1 MKKYDCLFI
10 GNAIVDVVSNVSFEF
25 LKEQNIDVGS
35 WRPTAVDQ
43 ISQLQKKMEN
53 TLIASGGSAANSAV
67 GFSLLGGNS
76 SFIGRVKDDEFGK
89 LYIKD
94 LQSANVDFV
103 SSSVKSGIETGR
115 CLVYVTPDAQRSMRT
130 YLGTASNL
138 SPDEIN
144 ENAIEDSEFVYME
157 GYLWDEPIAKEA
169 CKKSYDLSKK
179 FGTKSVLSLS
189 DSFCVEKWRSEIRE
203 LVKISDII
211 FGNEEE
217 VMSLYD
223 TSIFSDAISAAN
235 NEMNLCIITRGDK
248 GSIIVSSEG
257 IEEVPAFNCDKVVD
271 TTGAGDLYAAGFL
284 YGLKKNLRLY
294 ECAQLGSF
302 CSSQVISLLGP
313 RPLSNLALL
322 VKDEGFLV

>member
-35 WRPTAVDQ
+35 WRPTTIDQ

-53 TLIASGGSAANSAV
+53 TFIASGGSAANSAV

-76 SFIGRVKDDEFGK
+76 SFIGRVKDDEFGR

-94 LQSANVDFV
+94 LKSANVDFV

-257 IEEVPAFNCDKVVD
+257 VEEVPAFNCDKVVD

>member
-53 TLIASGGSAANSAV
+53 TFIASGGSAANSAV

-76 SFIGRVKDDEFGK
+76 SFIGRVKDDEFGR

-94 LQSANVDFV
+94 LKSANVDFV

-257 IEEVPAFNCDKVVD
+257 VEEVPAFNCDKVVD

-322 VKDEGFLV
+322 AKDQGFLV